1 MRGTEEFGLRFLD
14 EDEKRELRS
23 HLKEYLVESGLA
35 TVEQISR
42 GQNFSCPG
50 LDHNDDSPSAHYY
63 DDPKC
68 PHVYCFGCGDS
79 WELFKLIGERE
90 GKFSFE
96 EQVERARE
104 LYGRERSDNRPIP
117 VVKLQQTVENGPV
130 TEEEKEKLREFVK
143 ESQKHLEE
151 TDYFLRRG
159 FSLEFAREQGV
170 GYSPERHRL
179 IVPTDE
185 GYVARTVLPY
195 DNIPRYLNSK
205 GANVS
210 LAGKAA
216 LDQDK
221 PVFVVEGIF
230 DALAIRQAGY
240 EAISLN
246 STSNAKLLLDAVEK
260 SEAKPE
266 LVIALDND
274 KTGRK
279 TAMELKARL
288 DEMLG
293 VKSRLVLDS
302 WGEFKDAGE
311 WLEKAGN
318 DALKER
324 LGVVMAM
331 DSDRL
336 ESLQDEETYA
346 MMYHRL
352 RENKPA
358 HATDDL
364 LEYWES
370 VIHEI
375 KETVIQLHKAEKQ
388 CKVLKLWSTA
398 IEKAAEEFSIE
409 PEKVEP
415 LRQELSKIEAKAQ
428 QDLKDWEYI
437 MKSME
442 KLDFF
447 SNNLIDSIVEIRE
460 RNPLFKLPEVQHA
473 MEAEEALREP
483 PKQKP
488 EVIYYALLR
497 EAAEN
502 NTGILDYEADRLIAE
517 RLKDSRKNEKEIAM
531 CLSFSPAL
539 RNVPEG
545 KRKATAETV
554 LKDIESK
561 RGAGR

>member
-1 MRGTEEFGLRFLD
+1 MRFLD

-23 HLKEYLVESGLA
+23 HLKEYLVECGLA
-35 TVEQISR
+35 TPEQIAR

-50 LDHNDDSPSAHYY
+50 VNHDDDSPSAHYY

-90 GKFSFE
+90 GKFTFE

-104 LYGRERSDNRPIP
+104 LYGKERSDNRPIP
-117 VVKLQQTVENGPV
+117 VVRLQQTVESSPV
-130 TEEEKEKLREFVK
+130 TEEEKEKLREFIK

-159 FSLEFAREQGV
+159 FSLEFAREQGM

-195 DNIPRYLNSK
+195 ENIPRYLNSK

-246 STSNAKLLLDAVEK
+246 STSNTKLLLEAV
-260 SEAKPE
+260 SRCQNPPE

-279 TAMELKARL
+279 TAMELKAQL
-288 DEMLG
+288 NELLG

-302 WGEFKDAGE
+302 WGEYKDAGE
-311 WLEKAGN
+311 WLEKEGN
-318 DALKER
+318 TALKER
-324 LGVVMAM
+324 LGSVMEM

-336 ESLQDEETYA
+336 ESVQDEETYA

-352 RENKPA
+352 QQNKPA

-364 LEYWES
+364 LEYWGS
-370 VIHEI
+370 VINEI
-375 KETVIQLHKAEKQ
+375 RDAVIQLHKAEKQ
-388 CKVLKLWSTA
+388 CKVLKLWSVA
-398 IEKAAEEFSIE
+398 IEKAAVEFDIE
-409 PEKVEP
+409 AEKMNP
-415 LRQELSKIEAKAQ
+415 LRERLSEIEGLAE
-428 QDLKDWEYI
+428 QDLKDWQYI
-437 MKSME
+437 MQSME

-447 SNNLIDSIVEIRE
+447 SNNLIDSVMEMRE
-460 RNPLFKLPEVQHA
+460 KNPLFNLPEVQHA

-483 PKQKP
+483 PRKKP
-488 EVIYYALLR
+488 EEIYFALLR
-497 EAAEN
+497 DTARK
-502 NTGILDYEADRLIAE
+502 NTGILASEADKLIIE
-517 RLKDSRKNEKEIAM
+517 KLKTSRKGPREIVA
-531 CLSFSPAL
+531 CISNSPTL
-539 RNVPEG
+539 RNMPEG
-545 KRKATAETV
+545 KRAATAETMV
-554 LKDIESK
+554 KNIQNQYAS
-561 RGAGR
+561 GR

>member
-1 MRGTEEFGLRFLD
+1 MRFLD

-23 HLKEYLVESGLA
+23 HLKEYLVESGIA

-50 LDHNDDSPSAHYY
+50 IDHNDDSPSAHYY

-90 GKFSFE
+90 GKFTFE

-117 VVKLQQTVENGPV
+117 VVRLQQTVESGLV
-130 TEEEKEKLREFVK
+130 TEEEKEKLREFVR

-159 FSLEFAREQGV
+159 FSLEFAREQGM

-179 IVPTDE
+179 IIPTDE

-216 LDQDK
+216 LEQDK

-230 DALAIRQAGY
+230 DALAVRQAGY

-246 STSNAKLLLDAVEK
+246 STSNTKLLLEAVEK
-260 SEAKPE
+260 SEKKPE

-279 TAMELKARL
+279 TAMELKAQL
-288 DEMLG
+288 DELLG

-302 WGEFKDAGE
+302 WGEYKDAGE
-311 WLEKAGN
+311 WLKKAGN
-318 DALKER
+318 DALKDR
-324 LGVVMAM
+324 LGAVMEM

-336 ESLQDEETYA
+336 EAAQDEETYA

-352 RENKPA
+352 QDNKPA

-370 VIHEI
+370 VINEMR
-375 KETVIQLHKAEKQ
+375 ETVIQLHKAEKQ
-388 CKVLKLWSTA
+388 CKVLKLWSVA
-398 IEKAAEEFSIE
+398 IEKAAGEFDIE
-409 PEKVEP
+409 AEKMNP
-415 LRQELSKIEAKAQ
+415 LREKLSEIENLAEK
-428 QDLKDWEYI
+428 DLKDWQYI

-447 SNNLIDSIVEIRE
+447 SNNLIDAIVEIRE
-460 RNPLFKLPEVQHA
+460 KNPLFKLPEVQHA

-488 EVIYYALLR
+488 ETIYYALLK

-517 RLKDSRKNEKEIAM
+517 RLRDSRKGEKEIAM
-531 CLSFSPAL
+531 CLSHSPAL

-545 KRKATAETV
+545 KRKVAAETIV
-554 LKDIESK
+554 NNIDS
-561 RGAGR
+561 GRNGGR